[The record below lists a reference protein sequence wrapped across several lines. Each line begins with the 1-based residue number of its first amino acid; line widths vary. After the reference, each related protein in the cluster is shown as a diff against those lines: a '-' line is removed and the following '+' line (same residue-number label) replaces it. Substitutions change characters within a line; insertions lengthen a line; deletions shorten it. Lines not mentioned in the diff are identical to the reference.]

1 MSAAFPR
8 IDFPEIFLGFVAP
21 VGVDMRSSIKHFQSQ
36 FERFGY
42 NVIPI
47 KVTDVFKEL
56 EKVVSPEEPLVSTP
70 PHLRLE
76 RYIKYGNQLRAF
88 FEDDQLLVDQI

>member
-1 MSAAFPR
+1 LSAALTR

-21 VGVDMRSSIKHFQSQ
+21 VGVDIQSSLKHFRGN

-47 KVTDVFKEL
+47 KVTDVFK
-56 EKVVSPEEPLVSTP
+56 
-70 PHLRLE
+70 
-76 RYIKYGNQLRAF
+76 
-88 FEDDQLLVDQI
+88 

>member
-1 MSAAFPR
+1 MPHFLR

-21 VGVDMRSSIKHFQSQ
+21 VGVDMRSSIKHFQIQ

-47 KVTDVFKEL
+47 KVTDVFK
-56 EKVVSPEEPLVSTP
+56 
-70 PHLRLE
+70 
-76 RYIKYGNQLRAF
+76 N
-88 FEDDQLLVDQI
+88 